1 MKKNRK
7 CSKCKANL
15 KNLDPTTECKISII
29 IEYLLRLFEKKNS
42 GLSVINGKVYFY
54 NACYWE
60 IMEDDFVKH
69 FLSFVAEKS
78 GLPHFQVTKV
88 RFMEALFK
96 QLLSSSVLPVP
107 EKTKE
112 VKINLQ
118 NGTFVCNDGSFE
130 IRSFSPDDM
139 LTYQL
144 PFDYNPN
151 AKAEK
156 FTEFLEYVVPEKR
169 QEW

>member
-1 MKKNRK
+1 
-7 CSKCKANL
+7 
-15 KNLDPTTECKISII
+15 
-29 IEYLLRLFEKKNS
+29 
-42 GLSVINGKVYFY
+42 
-54 NACYWE
+54 
-60 IMEDDFVKH
+60 MEDDFVKH

-96 QLLSSSVLPVP
+96 QLLSSSVSPVP

-156 FTEFLEYVVPEKR
+156 FTEYLEYVVPEKEAR
-169 QEW
+169 MVIAEYIAYVFAKHLRWENVWCFMEADVMENQF

>member
-1 MKKNRK
+1 
-7 CSKCKANL
+7 
-15 KNLDPTTECKISII
+15 
-29 IEYLLRLFEKKNS
+29 
-42 GLSVINGKVYFY
+42 
-54 NACYWE
+54 
-60 IMEDDFVKH
+60 
-69 FLSFVAEKS
+69 
-78 GLPHFQVTKV
+78 
-88 RFMEALFK
+88 MEALFK
-96 QLLSSSVLPVP
+96 QLLSSSVSPVP

-156 FTEFLEYVVPEKR
+156 FTEYLEYVVPEKEAR
-169 QEW
+169 MVIAEYIAYVFAKHLRWENVWYFMEADVMENQF